1 MKPQKIEDPED
12 MIMCGPLVC
21 IPQTAGMFYSL
32 MFILMSIMHTFTFH
46 SFIQHGWFNCLGV
59 EYFF

>member
-46 SFIQHGWFNCLGV
+46 SFIQHG
-59 EYFF
+59 